1 MPICSVGQTVTLSV
15 QVEILKAFAH
25 EDRVYYIARP
35 LKSLANTIW
44 IVSTDGEPLEVSR
57 EILAKAYRTLGRMI

>member
-1 MPICSVGQTVTLSV
+1 MPICEVGETITLPV

-35 LKSLANTIW
+35 IKSLASTIW
-44 IVSTDGEPLEVSR
+44 VVSVDGEPLEVSQ
-57 EILAKAYRTLGRMI
+57 EILEKAYRILGRI

>member
-1 MPICSVGQTVTLSV
+1 MPICEVGETITIPI

-35 LKSLANTIW
+35 VKSLASTIW
-44 IVSTDGEPLEVSR
+44 IVSVDGEPLAVSP
-57 EILAKAYRTLGRMI
+57 EILDKAYRVLGRI